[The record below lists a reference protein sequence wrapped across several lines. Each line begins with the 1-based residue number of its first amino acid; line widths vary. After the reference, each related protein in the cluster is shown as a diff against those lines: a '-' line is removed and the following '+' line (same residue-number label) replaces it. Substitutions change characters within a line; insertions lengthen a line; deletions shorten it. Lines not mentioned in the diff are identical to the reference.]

1 MRSLSGRNLGAYR
14 LIEQVGIG
22 GMAVIYKAYDP
33 GLDRYV
39 AIKILPEYL
48 GHDEEFSVRFR
59 NEARNVARLHHPNI
73 LPIYGYGEEDGLS
86 YFVMG
91 LVEGGTLKEQMG
103 RPMDPRRTA
112 SIIRQLADALHYAH
126 EQGIVHRDVKPANVL
141 MSRPDWP
148 LLSDFGIARVL
159 EQKAALTRSAF
170 LGTPHYMAPEQ
181 ARGETI
187 TPKTD
192 QYALGI
198 VLYEMLT
205 GTPPYQAD
213 TPQAVVYQ
221 HIYSSLP
228 LPHERNPA
236 IPEPMERVILRALAK
251 DPADRF
257 PDMAEFSATVQRAAG
272 EPVTAPIRSPSAGA
286 LPAGAAVPSPSD
298 SAVTG
303 NARSVP
309 PSSVMETGPGTERID
324 RHELTAA
331 VQPVDM
337 TGSQQTVAAQTRKQL
352 GGRTLGLIAAGL
364 VAVAAVAFGVLRL
377 TGSVAGGN
385 PQLTVTASPGT
396 TLPAFTVHDVTNDTD
411 LQTFSA
417 KGTVFQMSL
426 KDGSYQLQFPSDS
439 AYRMPA
445 PFTVKGGSVSLP
457 LGDLYGWLKVTAP
470 SGAPPDITVRSK
482 DGTDVADLTGAYV
495 QSGVRLLRGNYLF
508 EFASTSGYDGKLPVT
523 LGKQTTI
530 DLGKDMGFFRIV
542 PFGAK
547 QLPSAEVD
555 DSKGAYEAS
564 ITPDAIAHTQ
574 ALPPGDHLLVLD
586 SHSGYVGKIPL
597 HLTPGSHHLLELQH
611 LYGHVTI
618 APPSGTS
625 LPDMSIKDAK
635 TGTDVQYVSA
645 SDAQQ
650 GLYLRPG
657 VYTFDLSA
665 SSIFL
670 DPVTVSVRAGVD
682 LAVDVAS
689 RLGSLTVTPFPH
701 SVTPGFDV
709 RDPSGNNT
717 FHSVDATH
725 ALQDLYLR
733 PGTYSL
739 VFSGSSS
746 AFYAPIPLIL
756 RAHTHSTVNLDRLYG
771 AVRVADAQGAPI
783 SSLEIH
789 DSTRRTL
796 SSVNG
801 PNPLMYLQ
809 PGQYSLVPSSS
820 SSSNSY
826 QDPVSVAVARGVIRS
841 ANLDSMYA
849 VVTIP
854 GVPSSQSLSY
864 AWRDKADNSA
874 KSVSAQSTAQ
884 KGFILPGTYRVEITN
899 GSQSRTITIHAV
911 AGKAVTLPT
920 H

>member
-14 LIEQVGIG
+14 LIEQVGVG
-22 GMAVIYKAYDP
+22 GMAVIYRAYDP

-48 GHDEEFSVRFR
+48 GHDEEFSIRFR

-103 RPMDPRRTA
+103 RPMDPKRAA

-181 ARGETI
+181 ARGEAI

-205 GTPPYQAD
+205 GTPPFQAD

-228 LPHERNPA
+228 LPHERNPN

-257 PDMAEFSATVQRAAG
+257 PDMADFSTTVQSAAG
-272 EPVTAPIRSPSAGA
+272 EPVSAPIRSSSAEA
-286 LPAGAAVPSPSD
+286 PPAGDAVSSPPD

-303 NARSVP
+303 NARSLP
-309 PSSVMETGPGTERID
+309 PSSAMETGPGTERID

-337 TGSQQTVAAQTRKQL
+337 TPSQQTVAARTRGPL
-352 GGRTLGLIAAGL
+352 RGRTWGLIAVGL
-364 VAVAAVAFGVLRL
+364 VAVAAVAYGLLRL

-385 PQLTVTASPGT
+385 PQLTVTAPPGA

-426 KDGSYQLQFPSDS
+426 KDGSYQLQFSSDS

-445 PFTVKGGSVSLP
+445 PFTVEGGSVSLP
-457 LGDLYGWLKVTAP
+457 LGDLYGLLKVTAP
-470 SGAPPDITVRSK
+470 SGTPPGITVRSK
-482 DGTDVADLTGAYV
+482 DGTDVADLTAADV
-495 QSGVRLLRGNYLF
+495 QSGVKLVRGSYLF

-542 PFGAK
+542 PFGGT

-555 DSKGAYEAS
+555 DNTGAYEAS
-564 ITPDAIAHTQ
+564 IASDAITHTQ
-574 ALPPGDHLLVLD
+574 ALPPGNHLLVLD
-586 SHSGYVGKIPL
+586 SHSGYVSKIPL
-597 HLTPGSHHLLELQH
+597 HLTPGSHRVLQLQH
-611 LYGHVTI
+611 IYGHVMI
-618 APPSGTS
+618 AVPNGTS
-625 LPDMSIKDAK
+625 LPDMSIKNAK
-635 TGTDVQYVSA
+635 TGTDVQYVNST
-645 SDAQQ
+645 DAQQ

-682 LAVDVAS
+682 QAVDIAS
-689 RLGSLTVTPFPH
+689 RLGSLTVSAFPH

-739 VFSGSSS
+739 VFSGSSN
-746 AFYAPIPLIL
+746 AYYAPIPLVL
-756 RAHTHSTVNLDRLYG
+756 RAHAHSTVNLGSLYG
-771 AVRVADAQGAPI
+771 AVRIEDAQGAPI

-789 DSTRRTL
+789 DSSGRTL

-801 PNPLMYLQ
+801 PHPLMYLQ
-809 PGQYSLVPSSS
+809 PGQYTLVPST
-820 SSSNSY
+820 SSNNAY
-826 QDPVSVAVARGVIRS
+826 QDPVSVTVAQGVIRS

-854 GVPSSQSLSY
+854 GVPSSQSVSY

-874 KSVSAQSTAQ
+874 KSVSAQTTAQ
-884 KGFILPGTYRVEITN
+884 KGFILPGTYRIEITN
-899 GSQSRTITIHAV
+899 GSQSRTITIRAV
-911 AGKAVTLPT
+911 AGKAVKLPT